1 MAPAEALRALLDED
15 IERFN
20 KESKR
25 HKHLH
30 RRAQTAIIVLT
41 ASTAIVAG
49 AGLVI
54 PDAGH
59 TVQFIVL
66 CLASTTTAVAS
77 WSEMRRA
84 RELWHHE
91 RMVYYALKD
100 IAREVEFYDRVR
112 TLRPDEVEAYFQ
124 RAISILGTSTHKW
137 SEIQEQRIKEAR
149 QPPPGAGQEHPRA
162 EKGEDEP
169 GLVPIRREG
178 APR

>member
-1 MAPAEALRALLDED
+1 MSPAEALRTLLHED
-15 IERFN
+15 IERFE
-20 KESKR
+20 KESRR

-41 ASTAIVAG
+41 AGTAIVAG
-49 AGLVI
+49 AGLVV
-54 PDAGH
+54 PGAGQ

-100 IAREVEFYDRVR
+100 IAREVEFYDRVG
-112 TLRPDEVEAYFQ
+112 TLTPKAVEDYFQ
-124 RAISILGTSTHKW
+124 KASSILGTSTHKW
-137 SEIQEQRIKEAR
+137 SEIQQQRLKEAER
-149 QPPPGAGQEHPRA
+149 TPRWGGQEPSRA
-162 EKGEDEP
+162 ENGLDADAFVAAGRTEGP
-169 GLVPIRREG
+169 G
-178 APR
+178 